1 MQRETKYHVLVAL
14 FVASV
19 IAANLMGNKIAVFGF
34 FDAAVGIMV
43 FPLSYLALDV
53 IQEVEGRETARR
65 IVLATIAVLAYVLVV
80 TYVATQLPSAA
91 RDFYPEQYNLIFGIS
106 VRVMVASITA
116 FLIAEMMDIEVFR
129 TLKEWTHRRMLWLR
143 ATGSTIVSQFI
154 DTTVFMFLAFYGVTP
169 KFDALYIFAL
179 VIPYWLLKCTVAI
192 FGTPFVYLGVR
203 WLGTPPEPR

>member
-1 MQRETKYHVLVAL
+1 MQRETKFFLLMAL

-34 FDAAVGIMV
+34 FDAAVGILV

-53 IQEVEGRETARR
+53 IQEVEGRDTARR
-65 IVLATIAVLAYVLVV
+65 IVLATMAVLAYVLVV

-91 RDFYPEQYNLIFGIS
+91 RDFYPEEYNLIFGIS

-116 FLIAEMMDIEVFR
+116 FLLAELLDIEVFR

-143 ATGSTIVSQFI
+143 ATGSTVVSQFI
-154 DTTVFMFLAFYGVTP
+154 DTTVFMFLAFYGVSP
-169 KFDALYIFAL
+169 KFTALYIFTL
-179 VIPYWLLKCTVAI
+179 VIPYWLLKCAVAI

-203 WLGTPPEPR
+203 WLGPRH